1 MKTVVQLLGEKL
13 RDNRKLVHKL
23 EQLLSRCPEGRI
35 EMTTANGKPKYF
47 LMRGGMRKYL
57 RQEESWLI
65 RNLLEKSYYKQLLA
79 KAKDNQRAMEDFLK
93 HYDPDAE
100 ARVYEKL
107 HPHRRSLVEPLI
119 APDDV
124 FVQKWL
130 EEHRRMAAERPN
142 PYPVTE
148 EFVTNNGEIVRS
160 KSEKIIAD
168 LLLKLGI
175 PYVYECP
182 LDTPGGT
189 IYPDF
194 TILDITTRE
203 TYYWEHRGRMDKP
216 DYVEKNLWKEHLY
229 ALQGIFPG
237 QKLLFSEESDTSH
250 LRTVDV
256 EAMIRTLFLDRS
268 F

>member
-79 KAKDNQRAMEDFLK
+79 KAKDNQRAIEDFLK

-148 EFVTNNGEIVRS
+148 EFVTNNGEVVRS

-168 LLLKLGI
+168 LLQHLGLY
-175 PYVYECP
+175 YVYECP
-182 LDTPGGT
+182 LETPGGLT
-189 IYPDF
+189 YPDF
-194 TILDITTRE
+194 TILHPFTRE
-203 TYYWEHRGRMDKP
+203 DWYMEHRGLMDKEG
-216 DYVEKNLWKEHLY
+216 YVDDALRKERLY
-229 ALQGIFPG
+229 ASIGIFPG
-237 QKLLFSEESDTSH
+237 IGLIFSEETMNYP
-250 LRTVDV
+250 LRTKDV
-256 EAMIRTLFLDRS
+256 EEMIRKF
-268 F
+268 FF